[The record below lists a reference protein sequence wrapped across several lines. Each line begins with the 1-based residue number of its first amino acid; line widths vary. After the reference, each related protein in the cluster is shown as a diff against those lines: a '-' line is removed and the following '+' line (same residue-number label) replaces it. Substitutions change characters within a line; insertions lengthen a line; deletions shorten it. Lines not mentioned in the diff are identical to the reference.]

1 MRYDGRTRRSFG
13 VRRSA
18 VAGAATVDALP
29 TALPVSDVNP
39 PTGRPSRR
47 FGGHSVS
54 RKEDCRMTT
63 SIKRLPRRM
72 PAWAKVITAV
82 VLVLVVLFAG
92 LRLAV
97 LPGLRD
103 LFGTQTHD
111 RSGPALLKSIQD
123 MSRYDAASGNFQ
135 VVVDLEKDAKYLPD
149 AIRGTRTLYV
159 GAGTVEAY
167 VDLGSLAKK
176 DVTVDSDRTT
186 ATLRLPHAFLG
197 KPALDTDRSYA
208 VSKQRGLLDR
218 LGDFFSDNPDSEQA
232 VQKLAVKHIG
242 EAAKDSELTKRAEE
256 NTTGM
261 LDGLLR
267 SLGFKEVSVSYGA

>member
-1 MRYDGRTRRSFG
+1 
-13 VRRSA
+13 
-18 VAGAATVDALP
+18 
-29 TALPVSDVNP
+29 
-39 PTGRPSRR
+39 
-47 FGGHSVS
+47 
-54 RKEDCRMTT
+54 MTT
-63 SIKRLPRRM
+63 SIKRMPKHM
-72 PAWAKVITAV
+72 PAWAKAITAV

-176 DVTVDSDRTT
+176 DVTVDADRTT

-197 KPALDTDRSYA
+197 KPALDPNRSYA

-242 EAAKDSELTKRAEE
+242 DAAKDSELTKRAEE

>member
-1 MRYDGRTRRSFG
+1 
-13 VRRSA
+13 
-18 VAGAATVDALP
+18 
-29 TALPVSDVNP
+29 
-39 PTGRPSRR
+39 
-47 FGGHSVS
+47 
-54 RKEDCRMTT
+54 MTT
-63 SIKRLPRRM
+63 SIKRM
-72 PAWAKVITAV
+72 PAWAKAITAV

-176 DVTVDSDRTT
+176 DVTVDADRTT

-197 KPALDTDRSYA
+197 KPALDPNRSYA

-242 EAAKDSELTKRAEE
+242 DAAKDSELTKRAEE

>member
-1 MRYDGRTRRSFG
+1 
-13 VRRSA
+13 
-18 VAGAATVDALP
+18 
-29 TALPVSDVNP
+29 
-39 PTGRPSRR
+39 
-47 FGGHSVS
+47 
-54 RKEDCRMTT
+54 MTT
-63 SIKRLPRRM
+63 SIKRLPKRM
-72 PAWAKVITAV
+72 PAWAKAITAV

-176 DVTVDSDRTT
+176 DVTVDADRTT

-197 KPALDTDRSYA
+197 KPALDPNRSYA

-242 EAAKDSELTKRAEE
+242 DAAKDSELTKRAEG